1 AWPQGRPGPLP
12 GAGRAA
18 RGAGAAGDATVTAT
32 ATAAFTEAMARL
44 VSGVAVVCARRA
56 DGSPCGLLVSSF
68 SSYSVAPP
76 SVMVA
81 LARGSRTYRA
91 MDARVGTPF
100 GAHLLGSADE
110 ALAKVFAGRSRDKF
124 ADVVW
129 DWDDG
134 TPRIAGVPV
143 HLKCR
148 VAAVLPHGD
157 HVVLV
162 AEVEGCTVAD
172 AEPLVYYRRRLGW
185 RLGPPGSGLP
195 GSGLPGS
202 GLPVSVRGGL
212 EDPGATTSPVDGGG
226 RA

>member
-1 AWPQGRPGPLP
+1 MSLRQREERPEPRPGSESRPGPEPRP
-12 GAGRAA
+12 GGPAVDP
-18 RGAGAAGDATVTAT
+18 AAG
-32 ATAAFTEAMARL
+32 FTEAMARV

-56 DGSPCGLLVSSF
+56 DGSPCGLLVSSL

-91 MDARVGTPF
+91 MEARVGTSF

-124 ADVVW
+124 EDVVW

-143 HLKCR
+143 YLKCR

-162 AEVEGCTVAD
+162 AEVTGCTVAD
-172 AEPLVYYRRRLGW
+172 GDPLVYYRRRLGW
-185 RLGPPGSGLP
+185 RLGPGGPGAAGP
-195 GSGLPGS
+195 TGE
-202 GLPVSVRGGL
+202 RGGSV
-212 EDPGATTSPVDGGG
+212 PGALQEPGAATSAVHGG
-226 RA
+226 RRM